1 MSLKLTT
8 SLSQRL
14 VLTPQ
19 LRQRIEM
26 LQMTSLEL
34 SDLIQQ
40 QLLENPVLEEVPTQE
55 EVQEIAEKVLDHLA
69 SADSNSFEESAPE
82 PGSPGTNGSSDTD
95 VLSSLPATDGDGADV
110 DGGEVVAAHEE
121 GIAEDGGAD
130 DPQRDA
136 FEEIDFGREF
146 QDYLDPGYKTQEI
159 EYKEDAPTF
168 EQFLTRPPSLA
179 EHLEWQLNMTTVDS
193 DVRDAATAVIGNL
206 NADGRLS
213 ATNEEMA
220 AMEKVSEEIVERA
233 RQEVMRLDPV
243 GCGARE
249 VKECLLVQ
257 LEVLGESDRLA
268 AKLISEHFADLQQH
282 KLPHLSKQIGVGVET
297 LLEEL
302 QFIRTL
308 DPYPGRRYSSDE
320 PILISPEIYIE
331 KLDENDDDYVIYFAD
346 DGSPRLRVSSQY
358 QQMLSQGVSNETKS
372 FIREKMRSAV
382 DLLRNIEHRRQTIYK
397 VVESIVQRQKDF
409 LDHGVQHIKPMML
422 KDIAEDIGMHL
433 STVSR
438 VVNRK
443 YAHTPQG
450 VIELRRFFTEGM
462 LNEEGEEIST
472 RIIKLKIKKLI
483 EDEDSH
489 NPITDDQVVKILAKD
504 GIKLS
509 RRTVAKYRDQMQI
522 PGSRERRAV
531 VWSPLSTTRIKFS
544 NTSVALSLT
553 RGSVRLAHCYRF
565 TVWRRE
571 TTDEI

>member
-34 SDLIQQ
+34 GDLIQQ

-55 EVQEIAEKVLDHLA
+55 EARELAEKILDHLA
-69 SADSNSFEESAPE
+69 SSDAETSSFDQVSAEVGES
-82 PGSPGTNGSSDTD
+82 GSPSTNGSGD
-95 VLSSLPATDGDGADV
+95 VEAVAGLATAGEGDL
-110 DGGEVVAAHEE
+110 DGGSAPGVSDETGSDEVFGDE
-121 GIAEDGGAD
+121 
-130 DPQRDA
+130 PSRDA

-179 EHLEWQLNMTTVDS
+179 DHLEWQLHMSPIES
-193 DVRDAATAVIGNL
+193 DVCDAAICVIGNL
-206 NADGRLS
+206 NADGRLN
-213 ATNEEMA
+213 ATNEEIA
-220 AMEKVSEEIVERA
+220 AMGPWTEEIVEQA
-233 RQEVMRLDPV
+233 RQAVMRLDPV
-243 GCGARE
+243 GCGAHD

-257 LEVLGESDRLA
+257 LEVLGETERLA
-268 AKLISEHFADLQQH
+268 AKLIAEHLSELQQH
-282 KLPHLSKQIGVGVET
+282 KLPHLSKQIGVDVDT
-297 LLEEL
+297 LLSEL

-308 DPYPGRRYSSDE
+308 DPYPGRRYSSEE
-320 PILISPEIYIE
+320 PILITPEIYIE
-331 KLDENDDDYVIYFAD
+331 KLDENDEDYIIYFAD
-346 DGSPRLRVSSQY
+346 DGSPRLRVSQQY
-358 QQMLSQGVSNETKS
+358 QSMLSQGGVSNETKS

-397 VVESIVQRQKDF
+397 VVESIVQRQRDF
-409 LDHGVQHIKPMML
+409 LDHGVEQIKPMML

-462 LNEEGEEIST
+462 LNEDGEEIST

-531 VWSPLSTTRIKFS
+531 V
-544 NTSVALSLT
+544 
-553 RGSVRLAHCYRF
+553 
-565 TVWRRE
+565 
-571 TTDEI
+571 

>member
-26 LQMTSLEL
+26 LQMTTLEL
-34 SDLIQQ
+34 TDLIQQ
-40 QLLENPVLEEVPTQE
+40 QLLENPVLEEVATQE
-55 EVQEIAEKVLDHLA
+55 EAQELAEKILDHLA
-69 SADSNSFEESAPE
+69 GADAASDEPRIEAVEPE
-82 PGSPGTNGSSDTD
+82 LGSPGSNGSGDAESLSASYGESEASDPEAA
-95 VLSSLPATDGDGADV
+95 PADPSEDSIGDELVGDEAS
-110 DGGEVVAAHEE
+110 
-121 GIAEDGGAD
+121 
-130 DPQRDA
+130 RDA
-136 FEEIDFGREF
+136 FDEIDFGREF
-146 QDYLDPGYKTQEI
+146 QDYLDPGYKTQEV

-179 EHLEWQLNMTTVDS
+179 DHLEWQLHMS
-193 DVRDAATAVIGNL
+193 PMEAEKCDAAICVIGNL
-206 NADGRLS
+206 DADGRLN
-213 ATNEEMA
+213 ATNQEIAEMGGWTEDVVEET
-220 AMEKVSEEIVERA
+220 
-233 RQEVMRLDPV
+233 RQAVMRLDPV

-257 LEVLGESDRLA
+257 LEVRGESDRLA
-268 AKLISEHFADLQQH
+268 AKLIYEHLAELQQH
-282 KLPHLSKQIGVGVET
+282 KLPHLSKQIGIDVDA
-297 LLEEL
+297 LLAEL

-308 DPYPGRRYSSDE
+308 EPYPGRRYSSEE

-331 KLDENDDDYVIYFAD
+331 KLDEDDDEYVIYFAD
-346 DGSPRLRVSSQY
+346 DGSPRLRISQQY
-358 QQMLSQGVSNETKS
+358 QQMLSQPGTSSETKS
-372 FIREKMRSAV
+372 FIREKVRSAI

-397 VVESIVQRQKDF
+397 VVESMVHRQKDF
-409 LDHGVQHIKPMML
+409 LDKGVQYIKPMML

-462 LNEEGEEIST
+462 MNEDGEEVST
-472 RIIKLKIKKLI
+472 RIIKLQIKKLI
-483 EDEDSH
+483 EEEDSH

-504 GIKLS
+504 GMKLS
-509 RRTVAKYRDQMQI
+509 RRTVAKYRDQMHI

-531 VWSPLSTTRIKFS
+531 T
-544 NTSVALSLT
+544 
-553 RGSVRLAHCYRF
+553 
-565 TVWRRE
+565 
-571 TTDEI
+571 

>member
-1 MSLKLTT
+1 LT
-8 SLSQRL
+8 
-14 VLTPQ
+14 
-19 LRQRIEM
+19 
-26 LQMTSLEL
+26 
-34 SDLIQQ
+34 DLIQQ
-40 QLLENPVLEEVPTQE
+40 QILENPVLEEVATQE
-55 EVQEIAEKVLDHLA
+55 EVGELAEKILDHLA
-69 SADSNSFEESAPE
+69 SADPGAAPDRPQQGEASE
-82 PGSPGTNGSSDTD
+82 PELGAPSSSGTGELD
-95 VLSSLPATDGDGADV
+95 VAVASYEGDGE
-110 DGGEVVAAHEE
+110 GGEEGNEAAGGDLSEDSVGDEIVGEE
-121 GIAEDGGAD
+121 GA
-130 DPQRDA
+130 RDA

-168 EQFLTRPPSLA
+168 EQFLTRPPSFA
-179 EHLEWQLNMTTVDS
+179 DHLEWQLHMSQVDS
-193 DVRDAATAVIGNL
+193 EVCDAAICVIGNL
-206 NADGRLS
+206 NADGRLN

-220 AMEKVSEEIVERA
+220 AMEKCPEEIVEEA
-233 RQEVMRLDPV
+233 RQAVMRLDPV
-243 GCGARE
+243 GCGARD
-249 VKECLLVQ
+249 VRECLLVQ
-257 LEVLGESDRLA
+257 LEVLGEKDRLA
-268 AKLISEHFADLQQH
+268 ANLISEHLSDLQQH
-282 KLPHLSKQIGVGVET
+282 KLPHLSKQIGVDVEV
-297 LLEEL
+297 LLEEV

-346 DGSPRLRVSSQY
+346 DGSPRLRVSQQY

-409 LDHGVQHIKPMML
+409 LDPGVHHINPMML

-462 LNEEGEEIST
+462 MNEDGEEVST
-472 RIIKLKIKKLI
+472 RIIKLQIKKLI
-483 EDEDSH
+483 EEEDSH
-489 NPITDDQVVKILAKD
+489 NPITDDQVVRILAKD
-504 GIKLS
+504 GMKLS
-509 RRTVAKYRDQMQI
+509 RRTVAKYRDQMNI

-531 VWSPLSTTRIKFS
+531 V
-544 NTSVALSLT
+544 
-553 RGSVRLAHCYRF
+553 
-565 TVWRRE
+565 
-571 TTDEI
+571 

>member
-26 LQMTSLEL
+26 LQMTTLEL
-34 SDLIQQ
+34 TDLIQQ
-40 QLLENPVLEEVPTQE
+40 QILENPVLEEVATQE
-55 EVQEIAEKVLDHLA
+55 EVGELAEKILDHLA
-69 SADSNSFEESAPE
+69 SADPGAAPDE
-82 PGSPGTNGSSDTD
+82 PQRLEAAEPELGSPSSNGSGDLEGVSTYAESDGEGESGVGEGHEIAAAD
-95 VLSSLPATDGDGADV
+95 LSEDSV
-110 DGGEVVAAHEE
+110 GEEIVGEE
-121 GIAEDGGAD
+121 GT
-130 DPQRDA
+130 RDA

-168 EQFLTRPPSLA
+168 EQFLTRAPSLA
-179 EHLEWQLNMTTVDS
+179 DHLEWQLHMS
-193 DVRDAATAVIGNL
+193 PIAEEICDAAISVIGNL
-206 NADGRLS
+206 DADGRLN
-213 ATNEEMA
+213 ATNEEIA
-220 AMEKVSEEIVERA
+220 AMGGWSEETVEVA
-233 RQEVMRLDPV
+233 RQAVMHLDPV
-243 GCGARE
+243 GCGARD
-249 VKECLLVQ
+249 VRECLLVQ
-257 LEVLGESDRLA
+257 LEVKGESERLA
-268 AKLISEHFADLQQH
+268 VRLISEHLSELQQH
-282 KLPHLSKQIGVGVET
+282 KLPHLAKQINSDVDT
-297 LLEEL
+297 LLSEL

-308 DPYPGRRYSSDE
+308 DPYPGRRYSSEE

-331 KLDENDDDYVIYFAD
+331 KLDEADDEYIIYFAD
-346 DGSPRLRVSSQY
+346 DGSPRLRVSQQY
-358 QQMLSQGVSNETKS
+358 QQMLGKSDVSNETKS

-397 VVESIVQRQKDF
+397 VVESIVHRQQDF
-409 LDHGVQHIKPMML
+409 LDKGVQYIKPMML

-462 LNEEGEEIST
+462 MNEDGEEIST

-483 EDEDSH
+483 EEEDSH
-489 NPITDDQVVKILAKD
+489 NPITDDQVVKILIKD

-509 RRTVAKYRDQMQI
+509 RRTVAKYRDQMSI

-531 VWSPLSTTRIKFS
+531 V
-544 NTSVALSLT
+544 
-553 RGSVRLAHCYRF
+553 
-565 TVWRRE
+565 
-571 TTDEI
+571 

>member
-40 QLLENPVLEEVPTQE
+40 QLLENPVLEEVPSQE

-82 PGSPGTNGSSDTD
+82 PGNPSTNGSGDTE
-95 VLSSLPATDGDGADV
+95 VLSALPATDVDSDV
-110 DGGEVVAAHEE
+110 DGGGGEAIATAEHEE
-121 GIAEDGGAD
+121 GVSDEGAVD
-130 DPQRDA
+130 ESQRDA

-179 EHLEWQLNMTTVDS
+179 EHLEWQLNMTTVDPE
-193 DVRDAATAVIGNL
+193 VHDAAIAVIGNL
-206 NADGRLS
+206 NADGRLN
-213 ATNEEMA
+213 ATNEEIA
-220 AMEKVSEEIVERA
+220 EMEKVSEEVVERA

-243 GCGARE
+243 GCGARD

-257 LEVLGESDRLA
+257 LEVLGESERLA
-268 AKLISEHFADLQQH
+268 AKLISEHFSDLQQH
-282 KLPHLSKQIGVGVET
+282 KLPHLSKQIGVDVET

-331 KLDENDDDYVIYFAD
+331 KLDENDDDYIIYFAD
-346 DGSPRLRVSSQY
+346 DGSPRLRVSQQY

-409 LDHGVQHIKPMML
+409 LDHGVQYIKPMML

-483 EDEDSH
+483 EEEDSH

-531 VWSPLSTTRIKFS
+531 V
-544 NTSVALSLT
+544 
-553 RGSVRLAHCYRF
+553 
-565 TVWRRE
+565 
-571 TTDEI
+571 

>member
-34 SDLIQQ
+34 TDLIQQ
-40 QLLENPVLEEVPTQE
+40 QLLENPVLEEVPSQE
-55 EVQEIAEKVLDHLA
+55 EVQELAEKVLDHLA
-69 SADSNSFEESAPE
+69 SADADSSFEAAAPE
-82 PGSPGTNGSSDTD
+82 PGSPGTNGSADPD
-95 VLSSLPATDGDGADV
+95 AVQSLA
-110 DGGEVVAAHEE
+110 GGEDGIESLTGGEGVEE
-121 GIAEDGGAD
+121 GLAEESFTEEGS
-130 DPQRDA
+130 RDA

-179 EHLEWQLNMTTVDS
+179 EHLEWQLHMSSLDPEVT
-193 DVRDAATAVIGNL
+193 DAAIAVIGNV
-206 NADGRLS
+206 NADGRLT
-213 ATNEEMA
+213 ATNEEIGEMGPWP
-220 AMEKVSEEIVERA
+220 EEIVERS
-233 RQEVMRLDPV
+233 RQALMRLDPV
-243 GCGARE
+243 GCGARD

-257 LEVLGESDRLA
+257 LEVLGENDRLA
-268 AKLISEHFADLQQH
+268 SKLISEHLSDLQQH
-282 KLPHLSKQIGVGVET
+282 KLPNLSKQIGVDVEV
-297 LLEEL
+297 LLSEL
-302 QFIRTL
+302 QFIKTL
-308 DPYPGRRYSSDE
+308 DPYPGRRYSSEE
-320 PILISPEIYIE
+320 PVLISPEIYIE
-331 KLDENDDDYVIYFAD
+331 KLDENDNDYIIYFAD
-346 DGSPRLRVSSQY
+346 DGSPRLRVSQQY

-397 VVESIVQRQKDF
+397 VVESIVERQRDF

-462 LNEEGEEIST
+462 MNEDGEEIST

-483 EDEDSH
+483 EEEDSH
-489 NPITDDQVVKILAKD
+489 SPITDDQVVKILAKD

-531 VWSPLSTTRIKFS
+531 V
-544 NTSVALSLT
+544 
-553 RGSVRLAHCYRF
+553 
-565 TVWRRE
+565 
-571 TTDEI
+571 